1 MPMAMLDVTLATTVK
16 EPALTNSCSAWISG
30 MDMYACVG

>member
-1 MPMAMLDVTLATTVK
+1 MPMAMLDVMLATTVK
-16 EPALTNSCSAWISG
+16 ERALINSRLVWISG